1 MSRAVGIAS
10 GRFGRVALLEM
21 SGPLVRHAHPHSHV
35 LIKLEGADE
44 TFVVDGNP
52 YRMTDDA
59 AILVNTWTEHWYPH
73 SGNPDGSLC
82 LAMYIEPV
90 WLAELDRD
98 FQLSWRPDFFP
109 RSCVSIPQDVRD
121 AARAIADEIKLSER
135 ADLERIRVLIFDL
148 MAALVGR
155 YSLLSERG
163 TCLRLPPVGYDH
175 RIRRALM
182 LLEATADRPVKTETL
197 LSAAALSRPR
207 FFQLFKEQT
216 GLTPAVY
223 ANAVRLESVLH
234 DMVRSNQPIADI
246 ASRHGFSEQSNFT
259 RFFRQ
264 HSGVPPA
271 AYRRS
276 LINEDAH

>member
-1 MSRAVGIAS
+1 M
-10 GRFGRVALLEM
+10 
-21 SGPLVRHAHPHSHV
+21 
-35 LIKLEGADE
+35 IKLEGADE

-73 SGNPDGSLC
+73 SGNPKGSLC
-82 LAMYIEPV
+82 LAMYIEPE

-98 FQLSWRPDFFP
+98 FRLSCRPDFFP
-109 RSCVSIPQDVRD
+109 RSCVSIPQDVRET
-121 AARAIADEIKLSER
+121 ARAIAEEIKLSDR
-135 ADLERIRVLIFDL
+135 ADLERIRMLIFDL
-148 MAALVGR
+148 MATLVGR
-155 YSLLSERG
+155 YSLLSQHD

-182 LLEATADRPVKTETL
+182 LLEASAGRPVRTETL

-216 GLTPAVY
+216 GLTPVVY
-223 ANAVRLESVLH
+223 GNAVRLESVLH
-234 DMVRSNQPIADI
+234 DMVRSDQAMAEI

-264 HSGVPPA
+264 HTGVPPA
-271 AYRRS
+271 AYRRRLLDES
-276 LINEDAH
+276 THRAQSPRRCSRGAS